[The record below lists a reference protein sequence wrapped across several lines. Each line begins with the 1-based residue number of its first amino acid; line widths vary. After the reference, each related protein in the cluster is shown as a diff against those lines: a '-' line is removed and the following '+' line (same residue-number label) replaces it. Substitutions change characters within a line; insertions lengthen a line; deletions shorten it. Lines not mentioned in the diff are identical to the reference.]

1 MCKNKLD
8 GRKCGRLL
16 NLSEEDYEAE
26 LKKESQMAEEIY
38 QRLRQAGEPIN
49 AHNVDNFIV
58 QERKRASKIAKEI

>member
-38 QRLRQAGEPIN
+38 QRLRQAREPIN